1 MERGEEGKVAR
12 GYTERG
18 GEGVLRE
25 VKRGEGHSSVEIV
38 HSF

>member
-1 MERGEEGKVAR
+1 MEKVEWPG

-18 GEGVLRE
+18 GEGVLRV
-25 VKRGEGHSSVEIV
+25 VKRGEGHFSVEIV